1 MVIRS
6 GQVEQQVR
14 SGQNL
19 SYSPEYNGTHAVAK
33 LQLGCSS
40 DAALDPRLLRK
51 SRYNRGYSRLQ
62 GWIEGGSEGCKKFD
76 RSLTVAIPK
85 VVQFER
91 VSRMDLDLDLARIWI
106 WIWIWLGSGSGSN
119 LDLDLDLDLE

>member
-51 SRYNRGYSRLQ
+51 SRYKRGYSRFQ
-62 GWIEGGSEGCKKFD
+62 GWIEGRSEGCKKFD
-76 RSLTVAIPK
+76 RSLTVAISK
-85 VVQFER
+85 VAQFER
-91 VSRMDLDLDLARIWI
+91 VLGMDLDLDLTPIWI
-106 WIWIWLGSGSGSN
+106 WIWI
-119 LDLDLDLDLE
+119 